1 MSAHAFEPE
10 IVAPEPAARPRQGRR
25 LPGWL
30 LPVAVSALIVG
41 WQADFLFEVPAP
53 KPADSITASVG
64 LLPDLRYFF
73 YFYYHLGVFPVGA
86 KDVPRLGKTRSDA
99 LDFVA
104 MHGDRLR
111 MDFGESLNTPRFGD
125 YGKLFAL
132 WPDVWLRG
140 DPRNAS
146 ATPFNEALFVGSLIA
161 AWWAFWRER
170 RALLGGL
177 VVLFVGSNPF
187 QILETYLRPNIFSV
201 PISVALLALAACL
214 PYLSGRRGADA
225 RAWITALV
233 AGIALA
239 TFREIRMEAAIM
251 AVAVVATWLTMRAPW
266 SRRLGLAA
274 LFVVALAA
282 TGKAWASYWSHGFE
296 RSARVVEKAG
306 GRVFSGRHSLNHEV
320 WHAVYCGL
328 GDFGGDKGFQW
339 DDRLA
344 FRWATTLD
352 PATNPKPIPYTY
364 RDGYYFEETYDAVHP
379 IAPTDLPEYNHLVRD
394 RVLRV
399 VREDPLWYARVLLQR
414 VGTVL
419 GRATPAAITVGVAQ
433 LRLPGAGWLLVP
445 LLVLLLVRRRAFEAK
460 LVAFAL
466 PLSAVALAVYSGR
479 GMTNYGIA
487 HLIALAVAL
496 DWLVGAWRAGRRQRT
511 ET

>member
-10 IVAPEPAARPRQGRR
+10 VVEAEPAPRPRRR

-30 LPVAVSALIVG
+30 LPVAVSVLIVG

-53 KPADSITASVG
+53 KPQDSLTASVG

-86 KDVPRLGKTRSDA
+86 KDVPRLGKTKADA
-99 LDFVA
+99 LEFVA
-104 MHGDRLR
+104 GHGDRLR
-111 MDFGESLNTPRFGD
+111 MDFGEALNTPRFGD

-140 DPRNAS
+140 DPRRAS
-146 ATPFNEALFVGSLIA
+146 ATPFNEALFVGSLLA
-161 AWWAFWRER
+161 VWWAFWRER

-177 VVLFVGSNPF
+177 VVLLAGSNPF

-233 AGIALA
+233 AGVALA
-239 TFREIRMEAAIM
+239 TFREIRTEAAII
-251 AVAVVATWLTMRAPW
+251 AVAVMATWLTMRAPW

-274 LFVVALAA
+274 LFVVALVSTSAA
-282 TGKAWASYWSHGFE
+282 WRSYWSRGFE
-296 RSARVVEKAG
+296 RSAQLVEKAG
-306 GRVFSGRHSLNHEV
+306 GRAFTGRHSVNHEV

-339 DDRLA
+339 DDREA
-344 FRWATTLD
+344 FRWATTMD
-352 PATNPKPIPYTY
+352 PVTNPTPVPYTY
-364 RDGYYFEETYDAVHP
+364 RDGYYFEETYDGVHP
-379 IAPTDLPEYNHLVRD
+379 IAPTDLPEYNQLVRD

-414 VGTVL
+414 VGAVL
-419 GRATPAAITVGVAQ
+419 GNATPATVSVGVAQ
-433 LRLPGAGWLLVP
+433 LRMPGAGWLLLP
-445 LLVLLLVRRRAFEAK
+445 LLLLLLVRRRSFEAK

-466 PLSAVALAVYSGR
+466 PLSAVAIAVYSGR

-496 DWLVGAWRAGRRQRT
+496 DWVVSAWRARRGQQNQD
-511 ET
+511 

>member
-10 IVAPEPAARPRQGRR
+10 VVEAEAAPRPRRR

-53 KPADSITASVG
+53 KPQDSLTASVG

-86 KDVPRLGKTRSDA
+86 KDVPRLGKTKADA

-104 MHGDRLR
+104 SHGDRLR
-111 MDFGESLNTPRFGD
+111 MDFGEALNTPRFGD

-132 WPDVWLRG
+132 WPDVWLHG
-140 DPRNAS
+140 DPRKAS
-146 ATPFNEALFVGSLIA
+146 ATPFNEVLFVGSLLA
-161 AWWAFWRER
+161 VWWAFWRER

-177 VVLFVGSNPF
+177 VVLFAGSNPF

-201 PISVALLALAACL
+201 PISVAFLALAACL
-214 PYLSGRRGADA
+214 PYLSGRRGADT

-233 AGIALA
+233 AGLALA
-239 TFREIRMEAAIM
+239 TFREIRTEAAII
-251 AVAVVATWLTMRAPW
+251 AVAVMATWLTMRAPW

-274 LFVVALAA
+274 LFVAALMSTGAA
-282 TGKAWASYWSHGFE
+282 WRSYWSHGFE
-296 RSARVVEKAG
+296 RSAQLVGKAG
-306 GRVFSGRHSLNHEV
+306 GRVFAGKHSVNHEI

-339 DDRLA
+339 DDREA
-344 FRWATTLD
+344 FRWATTSD
-352 PATNPKPIPYTY
+352 PATNPKPLPYTY
-364 RDGYYFEETYDAVHP
+364 RDGYYFEETYDGVHP
-379 IAPTDLPEYNHLVRD
+379 IAPTDLPEYNQLVRD

-414 VGTVL
+414 VGAMM
-419 GRATPAAITVGVAQ
+419 GNATPAAISVGVAQ
-433 LRLPGAGWLLVP
+433 LRVPGVGWLLVP
-445 LLVLLLVRRRAFEAK
+445 LLLFLLVRRHIFEAK

-496 DWLVGAWRAGRRQRT
+496 DWLVGAWRAKRRQPN
-511 ET
+511 EP